1 MVEVVLERVSKYFGD
16 VKAVD
21 DVSLTIEDKEFLTF
35 LGPSGSG
42 KTTALRLI
50 AGLETL
56 TNGNIRIGDRTVN
69 DLPPKDRDIAMVF
82 QSYALYPHMSVFDN
96 IAFPLKIRKVAKD
109 EIQKTVKQ
117 TAEMLGI
124 EKFLK
129 RKPKELSGGERQR
142 VALGRAIVR
151 KPSVFLMDEPLSN
164 LDAKLRVYMRAE
176 LIRLQKK
183 LATTLIYVTHDQVEA
198 MTMSDRIAIM
208 NYGKILQVEAPK
220 GIYDEPVDTFVA
232 GFIGSPPMNFIDCSF
247 VEKDG
252 TAVLDAGVFTV
263 DVSEFKDVI
272 KQNATGSEVVLGL
285 RPEDV
290 SVQKERKPGE
300 LIESEIY
307 VMEPLGSELIIDLK
321 VGDWIVKAK
330 SAPDFTAK
338 IGDTAWIM
346 FDKKKM
352 HVFDRKT
359 QKTII

>member
-1 MVEVVLERVSKYFGD
+1 MVEVVLDSVSKHFGD

-21 DVSLTIEDKEFLTF
+21 DVSLAIRHKEFMTF

-56 TNGNIRIGDRTVN
+56 TSGNIRIGDRVVN

-96 IAFPLKIRKVAKD
+96 IAFPLKIRKVAKQ
-109 EIQKTVKQ
+109 EIEKTVKE

-124 EKFLK
+124 GKFLK

-151 KPSVFLMDEPLSN
+151 KPLVFLMDEPLSN

-208 NYGKILQVEAPK
+208 NYGKILQVEPPK
-220 GIYDEPVDTFVA
+220 GIYDKPVDTFVG
-232 GFIGSPPMNFIDCSF
+232 GFIGTPPMNFIDCSF

-252 TAVLDAGVFTV
+252 TAILDAGTFTV
-263 DVSEFKDVI
+263 DVSEFKDLI
-272 KQNATGSEVVLGL
+272 KEKATGSELILGV
-285 RPEDV
+285 RPEDI
-290 SVQKERKPGE
+290 SVEKERMLGE
-300 LIESEIY
+300 MIKSEIY
-307 VMEPLGSELIIDLK
+307 VIEPLGSEIIINLK
-321 VGDWIVKAK
+321 VGDWIVKARG
-330 SAPDFTAK
+330 APDFGAN
-338 IGDTAWIM
+338 IGDTAWM
-346 FDKKKM
+346 TFDKNKM
-352 HVFDRKT
+352 HIFDRKT
-359 QKTII
+359 QNTIV

>member
-1 MVEVVLERVSKYFGD
+1 MEKMVEVVLDHVSKHFGD

-21 DVSLTIEDKEFLTF
+21 DVSLTVEDKEFLTF

-56 TNGNIRIGDRTVN
+56 TKGNIRIGERTVN

-96 IAFPLKIRKVAKD
+96 IAFPLKIRKVARD

-142 VALGRAIVR
+142 VALGR

-220 GIYDEPVDTFVA
+220 GIYDKPVDTFVA

-252 TAVLDAGVFTV
+252 TAILDAGIFTV
-263 DVSEFKDVI
+263 DVSEFKDLI

-285 RPEDV
+285 RPENI
-290 SVQKERKPGE
+290 SVQKERMLGE
-300 LIESEIY
+300 LIKSEIY
-307 VMEPLGSELIIDLK
+307 VIEPLGSELIIDLK

-330 SAPDFTAK
+330 GAPDFTAK

-346 FDKKKM
+346 FDKNKM
-352 HVFDRKT
+352 HVFDKKT
-359 QKTII
+359 QETII